1 MVYDD
6 WRIIMKDKV
15 LVVIPAYNESENIEK
30 VLKEIKKDINYAD
43 ILVINDCSKDNTKE
57 IVEKNGVKCITNV
70 FNMRYAWAVQVGIK
84 YARDNGYD
92 YVIQMDAD
100 GQHIA
105 GEAEKLYKEMK
116 KTGSDIVIGS
126 RYLVDT
132 GYPCPFFRKVGTK
145 FFVGII
151 KLFTGKKI
159 ADPLSGFQCLNRDVI
174 EYYAGCGNYPEF
186 PDANL
191 VIEMLLKGYKI
202 TEVPVKMRLRETG
215 ESMHGGIWKPIKYM
229 ITQFYICIVMVI
241 KYAGKRRVK

>member
-1 MVYDD
+1 MVK
-6 WRIIMKDKV
+6 KDKI
-15 LVVIPAYNESENIEK
+15 LVVIPAYNESENIES
-30 VLKEIKKDINYAD
+30 VLKEIKKDIKYAD
-43 ILVINDCSKDNTKE
+43 ILVINDCSKDNTAE
-57 IVEKNGVKCITNV
+57 IVEKNRVKCITNV

-105 GEAEKLYKEMK
+105 SEAEKLYKEIKKK
-116 KTGSDIVIGS
+116 KTDIVIGS

-132 GYPCPFFRKVGTK
+132 GYPCPFFRRIGTK
-145 FFVGII
+145 FFSLLI

-174 EYYAGCGNYPEF
+174 EYYSGCGNYPEF

-191 VIEMLLKGYKI
+191 VIEMLLKGYTI
-202 TEVPVKMRLRETG
+202 TETPVKMRLRETG

-229 ITQFYICIVMVI
+229 ISQFLICIVIAV
-241 KYAGKRRVK
+241 KYLGRRRAK